1 MQVLTW
7 DGQLLAL
14 ELPQT
19 VDLEIIET
27 APKSMGLSAMDLTIS
42 SVTIPGADAPI
53 NTSAPFIASAR
64 VPLTSSV
71 FVISAI

>member
-27 APKSMGLSAMDLTIS
+27 ALVLKVRP
-42 SVTIPGADAPI
+42 PAP
-53 NTSAPFIASAR
+53 APSQ
-64 VPLTSSV
+64 PP
-71 FVISAI
+71 